1 MVLLASSQ
9 MPSPLWAFLYVLVF
23 GAGALLGMFLMSLAV
38 GAPFVLVAG
47 RVRHLQ
53 RLASVG
59 VALGSLAVASAIVW
73 DFLRGGA

>member
-1 MVLLASSQ
+1 LVLLASSQ